1 MSGDTVTLYRK
12 QGRRY
17 VPVSEYERMQGDE
30 WRQGCNLTVITPGV
44 TFHRVSV
51 KPSKAGLLAALY
63 LHREACIEAIRKMTE
78 ARPII
83 KEPLTPKQAKAW
95 QQWQDACGSLHAVE
109 IPAVAECFDAIVRTV
124 EEAPTEVDA

>member
-1 MSGDTVTLYRK
+1 MTGNTVTLYRK

-30 WRQGCNLTVITPGV
+30 WQAGSHLTVVAPGC
-44 TFHRVSV
+44 TFTRYRVN
-51 KPSKAGLLAALY
+51 PDKAALLAALY
-63 LHREACIEAIRKMTE
+63 IHRDACIEAIRKMTE
-78 ARPII
+78 ARPSI

-95 QQWQDACGSLHAVE
+95 QQWQEACGSLHSVE

-124 EEAPTEVDA
+124 EAA